1 MKATEMEEH
10 HMKAIEI
17 PIPEAIVNLLGS
29 EDAVRKEAH
38 QAFVFDLVRRG
49 KISKGKAAELLG
61 ISLWD
66 LPDLIAQYQIPWF
79 SYSPEEL
86 EKDVETLR
94 QFKRGEEHTP

>member
-1 MKATEMEEH
+1 MIEEQNMH
-10 HMKAIEI
+10 AIEI
-17 PIPEAIVNLLGS
+17 PIPEEIVNLLGS
-29 EDAVRKEAH
+29 KDAVRKEAH

-61 ISLWD
+61 ISLWE
-66 LPDLIAQYQIPWF
+66 LPELIAQYQIPWF

-94 QFKRGEEHTP
+94 QFKRGEGNTP